1 MAAKHFGILGFPWD
15 GGASLG
21 RPGARYA
28 PKEVREAFG
37 WFKGRIQN
45 EQVYHVESRKNYN
58 VNADQILDYGDI
70 DIVAYDEQQTI
81 QNAYQSTKEIIEKDG
96 FPFIIGGDHSISY
109 PIIKALHDTCT
120 GQVGIIHF
128 DAHLDLVDENH
139 LQGKYSQSS
148 EIRRALELERVQ
160 PENIVQ
166 IGVRGFNYPW
176 YRDYLKDIGIKQYT
190 AYDVHKGDPEKIA
203 DETLE
208 RLSGCDKIYLTFD
221 IDVMD
226 PAFVPGTGADEPFG
240 LLPFQ
245 CMAMLNKM
253 YDKVDAFDIAEV
265 NPTFDTHGIT
275 TAVASRIM
283 FECFINKF
291 GK

>member
-1 MAAKHFGILGFPWD
+1 MTAKHFGILGFPWD

-37 WFKGRIQN
+37 WFKGRIQD

-109 PIIKALHDTCT
+109 PIIKPLHDTCS

-128 DAHLDLVDENH
+128 DAHADLRDDYLGAKLSHACVLRRCHELIGDGRIHQFGIRSGDREEFRFAAAHTDMHPLTLDGLEETV
-139 LQGKYSQSS
+139 G
-148 EIRRALELERVQ
+148 ELER
-160 PENIVQ
+160 ENRAV
-166 IGVRGFNYPW
+166 
-176 YRDYLKDIGIKQYT
+176 
-190 AYDVHKGDPEKIA
+190 
-203 DETLE
+203 
-208 RLSGCDKIYLTFD
+208 YLT
-221 IDVMD
+221 IDLDCLD
-226 PAFVPGTGADEPFG
+226 PSVFPGTGTPEAGGLSFLQLLTAIRLAARCNIVGADVNELAPMLDPSG
-240 LLPFQ
+240 VSTATACKVLRELLL
-245 CMAMLNKM
+245 AILK
-253 YDKVDAFDIAEV
+253 K
-265 NPTFDTHGIT
+265 
-275 TAVASRIM
+275 
-283 FECFINKF
+283 
-291 GK
+291 